1 MVTLYAY
8 EVFPA
13 EKLPIGQ
20 GLMSFLE
27 RSPASGI
34 WYAKPNDGYTSLTLF
49 AISAPATK
57 STERVIAIRYNTKD
71 FSLIGEHKPSYPHIQ
86 ETYLV
91 SETKSKFELLS
102 KQHQTS
108 SLHSFTPRDMPCSP
122 WIIAVGLFLLRSEE
136 HTSELQS

>member
-71 FSLIGEHKPSYPHIQ
+71 YFLNRRTQTFLSAYPRNLFGERDKIQIRAIVEATPDQLIAQLYAEAYAVLALDHSRGTIPV
-86 ETYLV
+86 V
-91 SETKSKFELLS
+91 SQ
-102 KQHQTS
+102 QH
-108 SLHSFTPRDMPCSP
+108 
-122 WIIAVGLFLLRSEE
+122 
-136 HTSELQS
+136 